1 MVLMYFTKAQM
12 QALKFMIIILACS
25 VIYQYARY
33 YFFQDN
39 EDYFAEFDRFFIQKK
54 DSLLAMTNSDS
65 IIDRVKETEQ
75 PTVQLIYRKFPVNI
89 NSASGTE
96 LQNLPRI
103 GPAMAERII
112 SYRETH
118 GPFQKKED
126 LMKVKG
132 IGKKTFEKLK
142 DLITLN

>member
-1 MVLMYFTKAQM
+1 MYFTKAQM
-12 QALKFMIIILACS
+12 QALKFIIIVLACS
-25 VIYQYARY
+25 VIYQYVTY

-39 EDYFAEFDRFFIQKK
+39 KDNFAEFDRLFVQKR
-54 DSLLAMTNSDS
+54 DS
-65 IIDRVKETEQ
+65 ILAIKNPDSSTSDVKNTEQ
-75 PTVQLIYRKFPVNI
+75 STARLIYRKFPVNI
-89 NSASGTE
+89 NSASATE

-103 GPAMAERII
+103 GPAMAARII
-112 SYRETH
+112 LYRETN

-142 DLITLN
+142 DLITLH